1 MPTATGLLKA
11 VEFVH
16 FCEDLAM
23 TSLGPS
29 FPRPER
35 KAMWTILQLHYG
47 NPDAHFELQP
57 QVSHGRVE
65 LGLHFEGPVEQ
76 NDLYTLALAERAC
89 ELMAELGPGWELEE
103 WTSTWRRLHRVF
115 PIARLDVALGREVAA
130 ELAKALRML
139 QPFAAACAES
149 YVPRVAMPGPSREGR
164 ERHWRR
170 TKRTGQA
177 GG

>member
-1 MPTATGLLKA
+1 MPGPNGALQA
-11 VEFVH
+11 REFL
-16 FCEDLAM
+16 FYCEDLAM
-23 TSLGPS
+23 ATLGPA

-35 KAMWTILQLHYG
+35 KVMWTILQLHYG

-57 QVSHGRVE
+57 QPSHGRVE

-76 NDLYTLALAERAC
+76 NDLWTMALAERSR

-115 PIARLDVALGREVAA
+115 PIDRLDTPFGREVAG
-130 ELAKALRML
+130 ELAKLLRTL
-139 QPFAAACAES
+139 QPFAAACAET
-149 YVPRVAMPGPSREGR
+149 YVPPAPVIHPRHEGR

-170 TKRTGQA
+170 AKR
-177 GG
+177 